1 MAKAYRRI
9 NIDGKSVT
17 ETRLVAAAVNP
28 GMVVAINSADKFAV
42 GNTGRIYVVHPANHE
57 GLDID
62 DQIPATS
69 AAVAE
74 YIEEGRELVFR
85 VEGSVTIKKDDPI
98 HITSAG
104 KAGPVPTTAGTYP
117 VVGYS
122 QDDLTVAASAVDF
135 LRVRIRAGS
144 VTKS

>member
-1 MAKAYRRI
+1 MAKAYRRV

-17 ETRLVAAAVNP
+17 ETRLLNAAINP
-28 GMVVAINSADKFAV
+28 GLVVTINSSDKFAA

-57 GLDID
+57 GLNID
-62 DQIPATS
+62 EQIPATS

-98 HITSAG
+98 HINSSG
-104 KAGPVPTTAGTYP
+104 KAVPVPSTAGTYA
-117 VVGYS
+117 VVGYA
-122 QDDLTVAASAVDF
+122 QDDLTVESSAVDF